1 MASQLRVARVDGTP
15 GGVGLT
21 GLAATWL
28 FMAGMGRQGL
38 GVVAQYSAVEYLA
51 AHYPATE
58 YPVVSGRRPV

>member
-1 MASQLRVARVDGTP
+1 
-15 GGVGLT
+15 
-21 GLAATWL
+21 LAATWL